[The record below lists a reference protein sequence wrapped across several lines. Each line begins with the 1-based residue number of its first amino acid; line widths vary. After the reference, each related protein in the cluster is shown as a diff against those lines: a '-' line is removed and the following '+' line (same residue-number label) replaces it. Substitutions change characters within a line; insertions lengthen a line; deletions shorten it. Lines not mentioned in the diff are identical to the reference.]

1 MLSLLYGQALTS
13 VHIVVTFIIINAC
26 VVQFFFKFF
35 IFSANLPLL
44 LSVKGFF
51 TLWSRNRWI
60 TFSCNIKG
68 KEAPRLMV
76 PFRSDLAGVTHLSLH
91 MQLPLNISW
100 HFSPPAYI
108 TLLGRI
114 SGSHF
119 LHLSLPSAHVIF
131 ATPSIHHWW
140 WWWLF
145 SSWVMSNS
153 LQCMD
158 WRTPGSSF
166 LLEFAQVHVHWV
178 SDAI

>member
-1 MLSLLYGQALTS
+1 MHVLFN
-13 VHIVVTFIIINAC
+13 VFI
-26 VVQFFFKFF
+26 FKFF
-35 IFSANLPLL
+35 IFSVNFPLL

-76 PFRSDLAGVTHLSLH
+76 PFGSDLAGMTHLSLH
-91 MQLPLNISW
+91 MQLTLNISW

-131 ATPSIHHWW
+131 TTPSIHHWW

-166 LLEFAQVHVHWV
+166 LLKFAQVHVCWV
-178 SDAI
+178 GDAI